1 MLDHLSNPNTFSIN
15 QADDFIPSCMAA
27 HQRGNTT
34 RLHGEPYGYWLGES
48 GLGSNLAPN
57 MLHSIDQDSMY
68 FMRTGGSGD
77 L

>member
-1 MLDHLSNPNTFSIN
+1 MASYHLVWLHT
-15 QADDFIPSCMAA
+15 
-27 HQRGNTT
+27 RGGTLHV
-34 RLHGEPYGYWLGES
+34 LHGEPYGYRLGES